1 MDSGTPGLLGAAA
14 ARLAEEASS
23 RGSESARVRSLVVN
37 LALVRVESRG
47 AAARGDAPV
56 SNFIANSKRTAAQVY
71 N

>member
-1 MDSGTPGLLGAAA
+1 MVSGMPGRLGAAA
-14 ARLAEEASS
+14 ARLVEEASS

-37 LALVRVESRG
+37 LALVRVENRG

-56 SNFIANSKRTAAQVY
+56 SNFITNSKRTAAQLY

>member
-1 MDSGTPGLLGAAA
+1 MPGRLGAAA

-37 LALVRVESRG
+37 LALVRAESRG

-56 SNFIANSKRTAAQVY
+56 SNFIANSKRTAAHVY